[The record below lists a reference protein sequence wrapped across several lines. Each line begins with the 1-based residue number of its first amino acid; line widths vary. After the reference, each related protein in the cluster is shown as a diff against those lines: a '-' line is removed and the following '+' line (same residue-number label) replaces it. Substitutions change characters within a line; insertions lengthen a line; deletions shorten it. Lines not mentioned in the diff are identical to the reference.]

1 VRQFVAATILA
12 CAVILRSTVAQL
24 DHLNAR
30 VLAFVLKRLPA
41 AATGDVC
48 WVAVAG
54 GGGAHPVAVCPL
66 RPAGVGHAVFTLGK
80 GPRIY
85 ATVTDGDPSAIGA
98 ILARLEA
105 EDFGAG
111 AGETAG
117 RFEDAAMR
125 EAGRVGVALLPA
137 SASRFHAGLR
147 DRVKVD
153 DRVFPISIVHFLDEE
168 EMAWAEQHGVGL
180 LRERFRACGRNL
192 LRFAGPRPAGAADAT
207 PPLPAPERPRDS
219 SNPRRSRGAGPLS
232 TRHLAARLGAK
243 LHQGNSMSRRGWT
256 VTLAGMGLNL
266 ALGILYAW
274 SVFSKQLVETVEKG
288 GFGWTKMQATLPYTV
303 AIAFFAIMMIP
314 AGRLQD
320 RVGPRVIASAG
331 GVLTGLGLLVA
342 SLSGPGS
349 VLPAVIG
356 FGVLGGS
363 GFGLG
368 YAAATPAAVKWFPPE
383 KKGLITGLVVAGF
396 GVAPVYI
403 APLSKHLLVTYG
415 AATSFRILGAGFLVA
430 ATAFAQF
437 IRNPPEQLLV
447 KKDAVATALA
457 TVRPEKTWRDMVRT
471 PAFWSLW
478 LRYACAATA
487 GLMIIGHMA
496 KIVSVQSGNTIKIG
510 FVFVALLACFNAAGR
525 VIAGVVSDY
534 VGRVVTI
541 GLVCVLQALA
551 MFLFSGFTTIGG
563 FIVGAAVVGFSYGA
577 CLSLFPATV
586 ADAWGTKNLG
596 LNYGILFT
604 AWGVGGVVGP
614 MLAGWIA
621 DRTGSYA
628 GAYNVAGALL
638 AFAFI
643 LTTLS
648 YIEVSVK
655 IPDREITVR
664 LGKRTDSEAA

>member
-1 VRQFVAATILA
+1 MAE
-12 CAVILRSTVAQL
+12 L
-24 DHLNAR
+24 DPLNAR

-48 WVAVAG
+48 WFAVPGA
-54 GGGAHPVAVCPL
+54 GGAHPAAICPL
-66 RPAGVGHAVFTLGK
+66 RPAGLGSAVFTLGH
-80 GPRIY
+80 GSRIY
-85 ATVTDGDPSAIGA
+85 ATVTDADPRVIGA

-105 EDFGAG
+105 EGFGGG
-111 AGETAG
+111 AAEAAG
-117 RFEDAAMR
+117 RFDDAAMR
-125 EAGRVGVALLPA
+125 EAGRVGVALLPS
-137 SASRFHAGLR
+137 SASRFHAGLG
-147 DRVKVD
+147 DRVRVD
-153 DRVFPISIVHFLDEE
+153 DRVFPISMVHFLDEE

-180 LRERFRACGRNL
+180 LRERFLACGRNL
-192 LRFAGPRPAGAADAT
+192 LRFASSQGGATATRHPEPTEADRVRAPRAA
-207 PPLPAPERPRDS
+207 
-219 SNPRRSRGAGPLS
+219 RGAGPFS
-232 TRHLAARLGAK
+232 TRRLTERLGVTLDRGA
-243 LHQGNSMSRRGWT
+243 SMARRGWL
-256 VTLAGMGLNL
+256 VVLGGMGLNL

-274 SVFSKQLVETVEKG
+274 SVFSKQLVEAVDKG

-314 AGRLQD
+314 AGLIQD
-320 RVGPRVIASAG
+320 RVGPRVVASAG
-331 GVLTGLGLLVA
+331 GILSGLGLLVA
-342 SLSGPGS
+342 SFAGPGA
-349 VLPAVIG
+349 VLPAVLG

-403 APLSKHLLVTYG
+403 APLSKYLLGAYG
-415 AATSFRILGAGFLVA
+415 TAASFRILGFGFLVA
-430 ATAFAQF
+430 ATAFAQLV
-437 IRNPPEQLLV
+437 RNPAAPVLP
-447 KKDAVATALA
+447 KKDAVASALA
-457 TVRPEKTWRDMVRT
+457 SARPELTWRDMIRT

-496 KIVSVQSGNTIKIG
+496 KIVAVQSGNTVKIG

-525 VIAGVVSDY
+525 VVAGVVSDY

-541 GLVCVLQALA
+541 GLVCVFQALA
-551 MFLFSGFTTIGG
+551 MFLFSNFTSIGG
-563 FIVGAAVVGFSYGA
+563 FVVGAAVVGFSYGA

-586 ADAWGTKNLG
+586 ADTWGTKNLG

-604 AWGVGGVVGP
+604 AWGVGGVFGP

-628 GAYNVAGALL
+628 NAYDVAGALL
-638 AFAFI
+638 AFSFI
-643 LTTLS
+643 LTALS